1 MLALENRKVLKSGI
15 KIPTWRNMKKEAINP
30 KQGGKRKQKQKSVSL
45 KQENN
50 KEIMKQKADSKKKKD
65 KIGKSLVRLI
75 KVEDRSQ
82 QNHEYHEMKFHYR
95 SCSHWRENKGMNNFI
110 LINLTA

>member
-1 MLALENRKVLKSGI
+1 MLTLENRKVLKSGI
-15 KIPTWRNMKKEAINP
+15 EIPTSRNMKKEEAINP

-50 KEIMKQKADSKKKKD
+50 NKIIKQKADSKKND
-65 KIGKSLVRLI
+65 KIGKSLIRLI

-82 QNHEYHEMKFHYR
+82 QYHEMKQR
-95 SCSHWRENKGMNNFI
+95 ISLQI
-110 LINLTA
+110 LKPLKEE

>member
-1 MLALENRKVLKSGI
+1 MLTLENRKVLKSGI
-15 KIPTWRNMKKEAINP
+15 EIPTSRNMKKEEAINP

-50 KEIMKQKADSKKKKD
+50 KKIIKQKADSKKND
-65 KIGKSLVRLI
+65 KIGKSLIRLI

-82 QNHEYHEMKFHYR
+82 QYHEMKQR
-95 SCSHWRENKGMNNFI
+95 ISLQI
-110 LINLTA
+110 LKPLKEE